1 MTKTPRDANTLD
13 IHITPPVLQAL
24 DLLRAGKTGDIAGV
38 IRRAIDSFF
47 HEAAYDQ
54 EALRLFIRQLALTLV
69 TTDLY
74 PLDITFELF
83 GMLVTND
90 PNDLDVVRGYAATA
104 WLHGQHDPADSRA
117 VEAARHYVRLA
128 PETPDAHR
136 LLGSAA
142 LSHGL
147 FLESYL
153 AYSAAAHFAGYDIY
167 GMSRQLAKL
176 LMQGTRVVRFNSQGV
191 EYAFELATFSTQAI
205 EAATHHAC
213 ARLTEADE
221 LALTCSFVGSG
232 AAIVEVGA
240 LVGNHTVFFLKNL
253 APRSIRVFEANP
265 KSVPVV
271 ERNIALNLPAGPAA
285 SPLAASPVTQVTNA
299 FISGPGQ
306 TAMDFAGVTVP
317 CLSLSQAGIDRV
329 DFIKIDVD
337 GAELTVL
344 DGAEALLATHRPK
357 IMLEVNGVTRH
368 AAGEWLAA
376 RGYRIEH
383 EIEQSGYSNLFLSPV
398 SSGPTSSR
406 LI

>member
-1 MTKTPRDANTLD
+1 MTTTPDANTLNTNPLD

-24 DLLRAGKTGDIAGV
+24 DLLRAGKTGDIAGL
-38 IRRAIDSFF
+38 IRGAIDTFF
-47 HEAAYDQ
+47 HDTAYDQ
-54 EALRLFIRQLALTLV
+54 GALRLFIRHLALTLV
-69 TTDLY
+69 ATDLY

-117 VEAARHYVRLA
+117 VEAARRYVRLA

-221 LALTCSFVGSG
+221 LALACSFVGNG
-232 AAIVEVGA
+232 ASIVEVGA

-271 ERNIALNLPAGPAA
+271 ERNIALNLPAA
-285 SPLAASPVTQVTNA
+285 SRPVTQVTNA
-299 FISGPGQ
+299 FVGGHGQ
-306 TAMDFAGVTVP
+306 TTVDFAGVTVP
-317 CLSLSQAGIDRV
+317 YINLSQAGIDRV

-357 IMLEVNGVTRH
+357 IMLEVNGVTRRI
-368 AAGEWLAA
+368 AGEWLAA
-376 RGYRIEH
+376 RGYRIDR

-406 LI
+406 LILR